1 MNTMSYDHIKDPLVR
16 AEAMRSQ
23 AIAQGIANLTDA
35 IGSAFRAVT
44 GKISKYMAYRR
55 VYETLSDMTDRE
67 LDDIGLSRGDIDAVA
82 RGHDP
87 RPKRDAYLETVL
99 FQHSK
104 LAERYQTEGKADGEE
119 GVNDNRT
126 VAAA

>member
-1 MNTMSYDHIKDPLVR
+1 MNTMSYDHIKDPIVR
-16 AEAMRSQ
+16 AEVMRSQ
-23 AIAQGIANLTDA
+23 AVAQGIANLVDA
-35 IGSAFRAVT
+35 IGSAVKTLT

-55 VYETLSDMTDRE
+55 VYQTLSDMTERE

-87 RPKRDAYLETVL
+87 RPKREAYLETVL
-99 FQHSK
+99 FQHSQ
-104 LAERYQTEGKADGEE
+104 LADRYQTTGKADGDE

>member
-16 AEAMRSQ
+16 AEVMRSQ
-23 AIAQGIANLTDA
+23 AVAQGIANLADA
-35 IGSAFRAVT
+35 IGGVLRVFT
-44 GKISKYMAYRR
+44 GKVSKYMAYRR
-55 VYETLSDMTDRE
+55 VYQTLSDMTDRE
-67 LDDIGLSRGDIDAVA
+67 LDDIGLSRGDIDTVA
-82 RGHDP
+82 RGNDP

-104 LAERYQTEGKADGEE
+104 LADRYQTEGKGGREE